1 MIPSVSKSP
10 YCWNLVATLIA
21 LSPADA
27 LSSACGQ
34 RRTPEFA
41 WRTPCLENTLLGLL
55 LSLLCYSL
63 PVVLRA
69 PEVPPAAEGDAED
82 PKAEEAAAAP
92 EEIKVY
98 DLVKEDI
105 TQIPDLTSRNLS
117 VMGVKLGDR
126 TAEVNQNK
134 QLGKPLGTTPVG
146 GLYRSAYQERGIY
159 LDIDKQTGKVMAIY
173 VNTTLARKVKGRFR
187 SILAAGQPGTV
198 QEDVRSG
205 ASPSPTGSSDHKLA
219 LSQKGRGA
227 DSDQERRTEDLH
239 LQAGET
245 PKGLNRSPA
254 PPCCADHSRK
264 NVQSSTE
271 TNHE

>member
-1 MIPSVSKSP
+1 MPGK
-10 YCWNLVATLIA
+10 YTLGVAIVVA
-21 LSPADA
+21 
-27 LSSACGQ
+27 
-34 RRTPEFA
+34 
-41 WRTPCLENTLLGLL
+41 LL
-55 LSLLCYSL
+55 LFAGCTQ
-63 PVVLRA
+63 A

-105 TQIPDLTSRNLS
+105 TQVPDLTSRNLS

-159 LDIDKQTGKVMAIY
+159 LDIDKQSGKVMAIY

-187 SILAAGQPGTV
+187 SILRRGNLELFKKMFGPEPRRLRPDLQTTSWRYPRKGVELIQT
-198 QEDVRSG
+198 RSG
-205 ASPSPTGSSDHKLA
+205 EQRTYTFKLVRPR
-219 LSQKGRGA
+219 RG
-227 DSDQERRTEDLH
+227 
-239 LQAGET
+239 
-245 PKGLNRSPA
+245 
-254 PPCCADHSRK
+254 
-264 NVQSSTE
+264 
-271 TNHE
+271 